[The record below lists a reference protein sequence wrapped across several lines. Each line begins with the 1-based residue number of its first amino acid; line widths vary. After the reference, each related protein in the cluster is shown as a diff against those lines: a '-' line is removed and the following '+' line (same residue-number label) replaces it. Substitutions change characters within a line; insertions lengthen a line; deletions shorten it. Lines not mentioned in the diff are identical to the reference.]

1 MIPLVALCASLM
13 WVWVLSTPIALGK
26 DAVLKEQI
34 KQEQTTLQKL
44 KEKIKET
51 KKKRKRAKKQHDSV
65 LQSIEDLD
73 RKLYAHRKDF
83 KKINRQIK
91 SVDLTLA
98 KIGAQLADLHSS
110 LGKRKESVRARVRLL
125 YMEGQVGLV
134 KPLFAAR
141 SVSRFQRR
149 LMYLAI
155 ITQWEHALLQGYR
168 DDLAHTDQL
177 RAQQSDSRGKLLD
190 HKQRIEKSLKSIK
203 SIKGKKRV
211 VLTSLKKTGK
221 LHDRALM
228 ALQRAESRK
237 ENLLNALEQRRKLA
251 ENKMVAIPGGALVRG
266 DLVWPVD
273 GKVVGWFGR
282 QKHPTFD
289 TYVKNK
295 GIEIETLEGEP
306 IRAVSPG
313 NVVYA
318 DWLKGY
324 GLVVIV
330 EHNKGFFSLY
340 AHASKLVVKEGESV
354 DAGSVI
360 GETGESGLTDKN
372 LLYFELRKGT
382 KPVNPL
388 KWLAKRN

>member
-1 MIPLVALCASLM
+1 MPMAF
-13 WVWVLSTPIALGK
+13 GK
-26 DAVLKEQI
+26 DAALKDQI
-34 KQEQTTLQKL
+34 QQEQTTLQKL

-51 KKKRKRAKKQHDSV
+51 KKKREEAQQQHDAV

-73 RKLYAHRKDF
+73 RKLYAQRKEF
-83 KKINRQIK
+83 KRINRQIQ
-91 SVDLTLA
+91 SVDQELA

-125 YMEGQVGLV
+125 YMEGQAGLV

-141 SVSRFQRR
+141 SFSMFQRR
-149 LMYLAI
+149 LMYLAT

-177 RAQQSDSRGKLLD
+177 RVQQSESRAKLLE
-190 HKQRIEKSLKSIK
+190 HKQHIEENLQSIK
-203 SIKGKKRV
+203 SIKREKKV
-211 VLTSLKKTGK
+211 VLASLKKTGDS
-221 LHDRALM
+221 HGRALM

-237 ENLLNALEQRRKLA
+237 ESLLNELEQRRKLA
-251 ENKMVAIPGGALVRG
+251 EAKMMSIPGGALIQG
-266 DLVWPVD
+266 NLVWPVD

-295 GIEIETLEGEP
+295 GIEIEALEGEP

-354 DAGSVI
+354 EAGSVL

-372 LLYFELRKGT
+372 ILYFELRKGT
-382 KPVNPL
+382 KPVDPL
-388 KWLAKRN
+388 KWLAKR